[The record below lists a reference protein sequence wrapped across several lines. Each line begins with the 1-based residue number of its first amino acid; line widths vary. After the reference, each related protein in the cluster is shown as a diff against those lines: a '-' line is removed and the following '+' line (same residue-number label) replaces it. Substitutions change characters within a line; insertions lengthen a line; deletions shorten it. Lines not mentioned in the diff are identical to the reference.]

1 MNLQRRAA
9 AACVAASAATCVFYW
24 VFLSPYSQAFGPY
37 AWRGRDSDR
46 VVALT
51 FDDGPN
57 EPYTSQI
64 ADILSDREIR
74 ATFFQV
80 GWCVE
85 RSPATTAALAAAGHV
100 IGNHSLSHRF
110 RTYLQPGAFTREIEE
125 TQQILK
131 RTLGKEPLLVR
142 TPWLW
147 RQPAILSMF
156 RRRKLTPVS
165 GLFCHA
171 LEVFQIDAARIA
183 RRAASKTRPGAI
195 LIFHDGFNARGGV
208 RAETVKAVS
217 MTIDALLNRGY
228 RFVTVD
234 ELLGAPAYQ
243 PAAPTSPFAS
253 AAGGSQADIVGV

>member
-1 MNLQRRAA
+1 MQVDQGRGQATTATPVSTSKRALYVSD
-9 AACVAASAATCVFYW
+9 CRHPEQS
-24 VFLSPYSQAFGPY
+24 
-37 AWRGRDSDR
+37 RGW
-46 VVALT
+46 
-51 FDDGPN
+51 
-57 EPYTSQI
+57 
-64 ADILSDREIR
+64 

-85 RSPATTAALAAAGHV
+85 RSPETAAALAAAGHV

-110 RTYLQPGAFTREIEE
+110 RIYLQPGAFTREIEQ

-131 RTLGKEPLLVR
+131 QTLGKEPLLVR

-183 RRAASKTRPGAI
+183 
-195 LIFHDGFNARGGV
+195 
-208 RAETVKAVS
+208 
-217 MTIDALLNRGY
+217 
-228 RFVTVD
+228 
-234 ELLGAPAYQ
+234 
-243 PAAPTSPFAS
+243 
-253 AAGGSQADIVGV
+253 

>member
-1 MNLQRRAA
+1 MNIPRHAT
-9 AACVAASAATCVFYW
+9 AASLVASAVVFGYYW
-24 VFLSPYSQAFGPY
+24 AFLSPYSQIFGPY
-37 AWRGRDSDR
+37 PWRGRYNER
-46 VVALT
+46 VVAIT

-64 ADILSDREIR
+64 ADILSNRRVR

-80 GWCVE
+80 GRCVE

-110 RTYLQPGAFTREIEE
+110 RTYLQPGAFRREIDR
-125 TQQILK
+125 TQQILTQ
-131 RTLGKEPLLVR
+131 TLGREPLLVR

-156 RRRKLTPVS
+156 QRRNLTPIS

-171 LEVFQIDAARIA
+171 LEVFQIDSARIA
-183 RRAASKTRPGAI
+183 RRAISKTRPGTI

-208 RAETVKAVS
+208 RAETVEAVEV
-217 MTIDALLNRGY
+217 TIDALVDRGY

-234 ELLGAPAYQ
+234 ELLGIPAYQ
-243 PAAPTSPFAS
+243 HATPPSH
-253 AAGGSQADIVGV
+253 GGRG